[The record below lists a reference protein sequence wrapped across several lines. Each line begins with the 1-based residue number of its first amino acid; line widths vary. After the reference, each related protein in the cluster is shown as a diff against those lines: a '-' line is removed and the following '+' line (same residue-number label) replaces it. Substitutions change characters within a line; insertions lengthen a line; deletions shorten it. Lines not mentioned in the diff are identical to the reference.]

1 MCSLM
6 EIGRDHLL
14 DTYDILSVIGPLNLG
29 ENVEM
34 RGNANLI
41 RMIRIQ
47 YKATTYHWSQ
57 IVFLL

>member
-47 YKATTYHWSQ
+47 YKATTYH
-57 IVFLL
+57 